1 MKFLSKIFR
10 FKDWSDWERNKSVFE
25 YLKQLASN
33 VLNIDQF
40 APNKAKNFDVVSKRY
55 KLDNNQLAL
64 QAKSLFL
71 LSVVLLVFCVLLW
84 TYSLYHFYKDRWLV
98 GLVVLCVSSIP
109 LSLAFRYH
117 FYYTLIKYKRLNCTI
132 KEWVTLNF
140 FRD

>member
-1 MKFLSKIFR
+1 MKFLSRIFR
-10 FKDWSDWERNKSVFE
+10 FKDWADWERNKSVFQF
-25 YLKQLASN
+25 LKQMATS

-40 APNKAKNFDVVSKRY
+40 APNKAKNFDTVSKRY
-55 KLDNNQLAL
+55 KLDDKELSL
-64 QAKSLFL
+64 QAKSLFF
-71 LSVVLLVFCVLLW
+71 LSMVLLAFCVSMW
-84 TYSLYHFYKDRWLV
+84 AYAFYHFYQDRWLV

-132 KEWVTLNF
+132 KDWVTLNF